1 MVSTKPLPGD
11 AWLETLRLA
20 DCSVDVCLDPEPFLE
35 QSTLERL
42 VGERCDGVIGQLTE
56 KWGAPAFSRLQA
68 AGGSGYSNFAVG
80 YDNVTVPAATECG
93 VRVGTT
99 PGILTES
106 TAELA
111 TSLTVCAARRLGEAE
126 RFTRAGHFAGFLP
139 DLFVGKRLREGTF
152 GLVGAGRIGSAH
164 AMQMVEGFG
173 MDLVYWSFHP
183 HAELEDKVRAFGA
196 FCESQGRRAPTVRR
210 VERVEEL
217 LAEADVVALHCALSD
232 KTRGLLNADRLAL
245 LKDDVILV
253 NTSRG
258 PVVDEEALV
267 ERLKARPTMYA
278 ALDVYE
284 REPVI
289 TPGLLEL
296 PNAVLLPHIGSGTF
310 WTRSRM
316 AKIAAQNVA
325 GSILGLPAWGGSI
338 DAFVDPEPADL
349 PKACPSILNAKELGL
364 DIVGTD

>member
-1 MVSTKPLPGD
+1 MGD
-11 AWLETLRLA
+11 
-20 DCSVDVCLDPEPFLE
+20 
-35 QSTLERL
+35 
-42 VGERCDGVIGQLTE
+42 RCDGVIGQLTE
-56 KWGAPAFSRLQA
+56 KWGADAFSRLA
-68 AGGSGYSNFAVG
+68 GAGGKGYSNYAVG
-80 YDNVTVPAATECG
+80 YDNVSLAAATASG

-173 MDLVYWSFHP
+173 MNLVYWSFHP
-183 HAELEDKVRAFGA
+183 HRELEEKVEAFAA
-196 FCESQGRRAPTVRR
+196 FCRAQGRPAPSVRR
-210 VERVEEL
+210 VEALEDL

-232 KTRGLLNADRLAL
+232 KTRGLLNAQRLAL

-258 PVVDEEALV
+258 PVVDEAALAS
-267 ERLKARPTMYA
+267 RLADRPAMYA

-284 REPVI
+284 REPSI
-289 TPGLLEL
+289 SPELLAL
-296 PNAVLLPHIGSGTF
+296 PNTVLLPHIGSGTF

-325 GSILGLPAWGGSI
+325 GSILDLPAWGGSI
-338 DAFVDPEPADL
+338 DAFVDPEPAQL
-349 PKACPSILNAKELGL
+349 PKACPSILNAKDLGI
-364 DIVGTD
+364 DVVTQA